1 MPITK
6 SAKKAWR
13 SSERKRERNKQQ
25 EVELRKTLKSASAK
39 NINEVISKIDKAAK
53 THLISKNKA
62 GRLKSRLM
70 KKFGTPAKKKT
81 VIGKQKTVK
90 KSENRKK

>member
-1 MPITK
+1 MPLTK

-13 SSERKRERNKQQ
+13 SSERKRERNKVQ
-25 EVELRKTLKSASAK
+25 EVELEKALKSVSEK

-62 GRLKSRLM
+62 ARLKSRL
-70 KKFGTPAKKKT
+70 AKKYETPKAT
-81 VIGKQKTVK
+81 PKPKVKSSKAKSSK
-90 KSENRKK
+90 KSKV